1 MVKLGCVQLLRKT
14 RGLFFWFACMSLC
27 LPTAG
32 YAMRAQ
38 LVVVVNKESN
48 IQSLTKKE
56 IVDIYMGRY
65 QSFPNGSPAL
75 PIDFPAQTEIKS
87 DFYAKLVN
95 LSENKI
101 QSYWSRLLFSGRAQP
116 PKILDNSQQIVELL
130 SENNAAIAYIPE
142 QYVTEEMKIVYQL

>member
-1 MVKLGCVQLLRKT
+1 
-14 RGLFFWFACMSLC
+14 MSLC